1 MRPAWLTDQD
11 EIDFEITERGEP
23 FKGTIVSRRSVAA
36 LVAQLV
42 ESDGALG
49 NRNIGINKPNS
60 DGDKIALY

>member
-1 MRPAWLTDQD
+1 LTDQD